1 MMNLFKRIAYYFD
14 ALLDLMYPTV
24 CISCEKKIDE
34 HTELFCL
41 ECQHQVRMTEL
52 HESMDNEFTAHFP
65 TFDKLIS
72 GSAMYYYIKTGRI
85 QKALELLKYKNRPEI
100 GTRLGQYYGN
110 FLHASTIYA
119 DVEYIIPVPLHTK
132 RKAQRGYNQSEVF
145 ANGLAETMKAQVR
158 SDIIFRRKE
167 TQSQTEKNRADRIA
181 NMKAIFYCKSNLDL
195 NHRKV
200 LLVDDILTTG
210 ATLQSCAETLVLRYP
225 HIKLYMATIAMG
237 N

>member
-1 MMNLFKRIAYYFD
+1 MNLVKRIAYYFD

-41 ECQHQVRMTEL
+41 ECQHQARMTEL

-72 GSAMYYYIKTGRI
+72 GCAMYYYIKTGRI

-100 GTRLGQYYGN
+100 GTRLGQCYGN
-110 FLHASTIYA
+110 FLNSSDIYM
-119 DVEYIIPVPLHTK
+119 DIEFIIPVPLHTK

-145 ANGLAETMKAQVR
+145 ANGLAENMKAQVR
-158 SDIIFRRKE
+158 SNVIFRRKE

-210 ATLQSCAETLVLRYP
+210 ATLQSFAEILVLRYL
-225 HIKLYMATIAMG
+225 IFNFYMNNIAME